1 MAAESALSPSSSDQR
16 PKLGIAL
23 GGGSAHG
30 LSHIGVL
37 RALEQQG
44 LVPDVVAGT
53 SIGAV
58 IGAAY
63 VFGKLAEVEAAA
75 RRVNWLEV
83 FRLTDIQ
90 FGKNGLLGGHA
101 IVREIRSY
109 LGDATI
115 EDASRPFAVVAADLI
130 KDEEVVL
137 RSGQVADAI
146 RASISIPGIFSP
158 VAKDGRLLV
167 DGGIKNPVP
176 ISICRELGADVVVA
190 VDVSGDRRA
199 PGGLTGDAI
208 PEDFRPGIVEVLITT
223 MAVVMKQL
231 ANARSLTSP
240 PDVLIVPKVGHIRP
254 YAFHRAPELIE
265 AGWAA
270 TVDAIADIKAD
281 MNATRMAML
290 DRKD

>member
-1 MAAESALSPSSSDQR
+1 MSPSSSDKR

-30 LSHIGVL
+30 LAHIGVL
-37 RALEQQG
+37 RALEEQG

-90 FGKNGLLGGHA
+90 FGKNGLLGGYA
-101 IVREIRSY
+101 IVREIRNY
-109 LGDATI
+109 LGDATFA
-115 EDASRPFAVVAADLI
+115 DASRPFAVVTADLVR
-130 KDEEVVL
+130 DEEVVL
-137 RSGQVADAI
+137 RSGPVADAI

-158 VAKDGRLLV
+158 VARDGRLLV
-167 DGGIKNPVP
+167 DGGLKNPVP
-176 ISICRELGADVVVA
+176 ISICRELGADVVIA
-190 VDVSGDRRA
+190 VDVSGDRLA
-199 PGGLTGDAI
+199 QGGLTGDANR
-208 PEDFRPGIVEVLITT
+208 EAFRPGMVEVLITT
-223 MAVVMKQL
+223 MAMVMKQL
-231 ANARSLTSP
+231 AHARFLTNP

-254 YAFHRAPELIE
+254 YAFNRAPELIE
-265 AGWAA
+265 AGRAA
-270 TVDAIADIKAD
+270 AVDAIADIEAHIDDAREARPEKEG
-281 MNATRMAML
+281 
-290 DRKD
+290 

>member
-1 MAAESALSPSSSDQR
+1 MSPSSSDQR

-37 RALEQQG
+37 RALEEQG

-83 FRLTDIQ
+83 FRLSDIQ
-90 FGKNGLLGGHA
+90 FGKNGLLGGNA

-109 LGDATI
+109 LGDATFA
-115 EDASRPFAVVAADLI
+115 DAGRPFAVVAADLI
-130 KDEEVVL
+130 KDEEVVF
-137 RSGQVADAI
+137 RSGPVADAI
-146 RASISIPGIFSP
+146 RASLSIPGIFSP
-158 VAKDGRLLV
+158 VARDGRLLV

-176 ISICRELGADVVVA
+176 VSICREMGADVVVA
-190 VDVSGDRRA
+190 VDVSGDRLA
-199 PGGLTGDAI
+199 QGGLAGDTNR
-208 PEDFRPGIVEVLITT
+208 EDFRPGMVEVLITT
-223 MAVVMKQL
+223 MAMVMKQL
-231 ANARSLTSP
+231 AHPRFLTNP
-240 PDVLIVPKVGHIRP
+240 PDVLIVPKVGHVRP

-265 AGWAA
+265 AGRAA
-270 TVDAIADIKAD
+270 AIDAIADIKVHLEA
-281 MNATRMAML
+281 ARKAKP
-290 DRKD
+290 DRDG